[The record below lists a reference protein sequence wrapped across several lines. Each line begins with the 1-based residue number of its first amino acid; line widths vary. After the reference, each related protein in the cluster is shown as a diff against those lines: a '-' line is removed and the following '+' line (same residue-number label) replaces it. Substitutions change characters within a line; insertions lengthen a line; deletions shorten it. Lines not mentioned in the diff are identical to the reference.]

1 MDLPFLLIFAL
12 ICFNFLNT
20 RQLATKDNFSKEEYT
35 HVFNIEFL
43 IILEKYVYDN
53 TDTWKKKQVQN
64 SVYNM
69 ILIFQ

>member
-35 HVFNIEFL
+35 HVFNIESL
-43 IILEKYVYDN
+43 IILEKYVSDN
-53 TDTWKKKQVQN
+53 TDT
-64 SVYNM
+64 
-69 ILIFQ
+69 